1 MKMQSFPRHAQLSGK
16 NKMQNILYTKYFCVK
31 KKKVY
36 VFAIIVSVRNSDIR
50 RRSGEKRACGD
61 DRQDGNTFF

>member
-31 KKKVY
+31 KKKSLCVCNY
-36 VFAIIVSVRNSDIR
+36 SFS
-50 RRSGEKRACGD
+50 EK
-61 DRQDGNTFF
+61 F